1 MRLSRTGL
9 ALCAIYISASV
20 AIWTY
25 ANMIAGDPK
34 GTFVLMQIPIV
45 FAHAA
50 AWKLGLLP
58 LMDTLPDL
66 MVWALLFLPT
76 LAVIYGIGWVAGL
89 FFHALRPSA

>member
-1 MRLSRTGL
+1 MRLSRTGF
-9 ALCAIYISASV
+9 AFCAMYLSASI

-25 ANMIAGDPK
+25 ASSIAGDPK

-58 LMDTLPDL
+58 LMASLPN
-66 MVWALLFLPT
+66 MVVWALLFLPT
-76 LAVIYGIGWVAGL
+76 LAAIYSIGWAVGL
-89 FFHALRPSA
+89 FFEALRPRA